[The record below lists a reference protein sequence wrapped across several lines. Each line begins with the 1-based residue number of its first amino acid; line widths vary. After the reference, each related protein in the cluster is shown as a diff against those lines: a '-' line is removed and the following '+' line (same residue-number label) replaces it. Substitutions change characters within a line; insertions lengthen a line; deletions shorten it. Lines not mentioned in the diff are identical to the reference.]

1 MKPAT
6 AGVADNMCDG
16 DPLAL
21 TVSDY
26 VAGRLDDFAAR
37 EIERRA
43 HDDGRL
49 AASILEAKAVLR
61 RVERRLARRSSGARA
76 QTDGRAA
83 SVAHSSA
90 RTTAPFTGDAVPVA
104 GPFAIQAETVRGF
117 A

>member
-6 AGVADNMCDG
+6 PGVADNMCDD

-26 VAGRLDDFAAR
+26 VAGRLDILAAR

-61 RVERRLARRSSGARA
+61 RVERRLARRSSGTRA
-76 QTDGRAA
+76 LTDSRAA
-83 SVAHSSA
+83 SA
-90 RTTAPFTGDAVPVA
+90 APFGGDAVPVA
-104 GPFAIQAETVRGF
+104 GPFAIRAETVRGF